1 METLLIAVGAL
12 VLYLI
17 AYNTY
22 GKWLARKIF
31 KLDPEATVPSSALND
46 DKDYVPTKKS
56 IIF

>member
-22 GKWLARKIF
+22 GKGLARTIF
-31 KLDPEATVPSSALND
+31 KLDREARGPCGALNAD
-46 DKDYVPTKKS
+46 
-56 IIF
+56 